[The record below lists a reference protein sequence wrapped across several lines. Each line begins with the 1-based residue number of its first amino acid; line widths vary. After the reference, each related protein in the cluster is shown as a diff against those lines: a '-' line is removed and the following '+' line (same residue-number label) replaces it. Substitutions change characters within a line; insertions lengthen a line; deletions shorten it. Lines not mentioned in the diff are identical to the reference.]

1 MREGAGKGEEATSA
15 LGKIPREIEVGAFLR
30 VPTRRRAES
39 IAVEIE
45 RERENGEADAAQCKL
60 PGARRGASPRQHGQ
74 WRARQIAPYRPRHV
88 PFPRAAPPRCSV
100 APAYQRDAKPGG
112 RLGPSRAGARGAG
125 AAARAI
131 PKRRA
136 G

>member
-45 RERENGEADAAQCKL
+45 RERENGQADAAQCKL
-60 PGARRGASPRQHGQ
+60 PSARRGASPRQHGQ
-74 WRARQIAPYRPRHV
+74 WRASQIAPYRHRRV
-88 PFPRAAPPRCSV
+88 PLTCAPPPPC
-100 APAYQRDAKPGG
+100 P
-112 RLGPSRAGARGAG
+112 LGPVFHSARL
-125 AAARAI
+125 
-131 PKRRA
+131 
-136 G
+136 